1 MCDCVMLYTKATVW
15 SGYRFSS
22 FIAFSARITMSFRII
37 GTIGVPHSDKLE
49 NASTVIMWWQTA
61 TQMITASLSN
71 RVGD

>member
-1 MCDCVMLYTKATVW
+1 MLYTKAILW

-22 FIAFSARITMSFRII
+22 FIAFLARITMSVRII
-37 GTIGVPHSDKLE
+37 GTTGVPHSDKLE
-49 NASTVIMWWQTA
+49 NASTVITWWQTA

>member
-1 MCDCVMLYTKATVW
+1 MLYTKAILW

-22 FIAFSARITMSFRII
+22 FIAFSPRITMSVRII
-37 GTIGVPHSDKLE
+37 GTTRVPHSDNLE
-49 NASTVIMWWQTA
+49 NVSTVITWWQTA